1 MKRIGIWAL
10 AGFAIACSHGPRP
23 QASPTPATKAGSAGA
38 GPTAAP
44 APLAVAEMPNPG
56 DSSAAARAVQLLGDS
71 AGAADSAADAAI
83 LEQLDASHPEPRDSG
98 AEDGAVPPVS
108 GGANAIATP
117 EVTYDIDVST
127 YGSHS
132 RVKYYLDFFQGA
144 ARERMSV
151 WLQRMPRY
159 EPMIRAK
166 LREYQVPEDMVYLA
180 LIESGYS
187 NSATSRARASGM
199 WQFMKGTAKL
209 YGLRIDSWVDE
220 RRDPVR
226 ATDAAAR
233 HLADLRDQFGSMYL
247 AAAAYNAGAGKVGRG
262 LRRLGPD
269 DEDEDEDN
277 PDATFFRLYDTRF
290 LRRETKDYVPKL
302 IAAALIA
309 KQPEKYGFERANG
322 IEPLAY
328 DSLIVPDATGLDV
341 VARLADTSV
350 TALRDLNPQYI
361 RLVTPPRRAS
371 VVRLPLGTG
380 SLAAERFAAL
390 PSSSRVSY
398 VDHTVTRGQSLG
410 TIARMYRVTAS
421 LITDANPGVRASRLR
436 PGTHLLIPTSFVPVS
451 GVEPTVTAGRVG
463 AGHGATSIRYRVRTG
478 ESLWIIAGKY
488 NTTVE
493 KLRSMNALSRGETL
507 KAGQVIRV
515 PAAVD
520 TVADPGPSTPRQL
533 AQAPAAGPRTHLV
546 RRGESL
552 SSIASK
558 YRVGLSALRS
568 ANGLDEDSVLKAGVR
583 LVIPD

>member
-1 MKRIGIWAL
+1 MPKDN
-10 AGFAIACSHGPRP
+10 
-23 QASPTPATKAGSAGA
+23 SPA
-38 GPTAAP
+38 
-44 APLAVAEMPNPG
+44 M
-56 DSSAAARAVQLLGDS
+56 RAVELLADS

-83 LEQLDASHPEPRDSG
+83 LEQLATSHPEPHDSG
-98 AEDGAVPPVS
+98 ADDASVPSVS
-108 GGANAIATP
+108 GGANAVATP

-132 RVKYYLDFFQGA
+132 RVKYYLDFFQGP

-159 EPMIRAK
+159 EPMIRSK

-269 DEDEDEDN
+269 EEDEDDDN

-309 KQPEKYGFERANG
+309 KQPWKYGFERAIG
-322 IEPLAY
+322 IEPLVY

-341 VARLADTSV
+341 LARLADTSV

-361 RLVTPPRRAS
+361 RLVTPPRRES
-371 VVRLPLGTG
+371 VVRLPVGTG
-380 SLAAERFAAL
+380 TRAAERFGAL
-390 PSSSRVSY
+390 PSKSRVSY
-398 VDHTVTRGQSLG
+398 VDHTVARGQTLG
-410 TIARMYRVTAS
+410 AIARMYRVSAS

-436 PGTHLLIPTSFVPVS
+436 PGTHLLIPTSYVPAS
-451 GVEPTVTAGRVG
+451 AAEPAVTARVG
-463 AGHGATSIRYRVRTG
+463 VGHGGTSIRYRVRNG
-478 ESLWIIAGKY
+478 ESLWILAGRY

-546 RRGESL
+546 RRGETL

-558 YRVGLSALRS
+558 YGVGLTALQS
-568 ANGLDEDSVLKAGVR
+568 ANGLDEASVLKAGTR

>member
-10 AGFAIACSHGPRP
+10 PVMAIACAHGPKPEPAPRP
-23 QASPTPATKAGSAGA
+23 EASAGVPDTRKGEATPEPPDAQVAASKDTNA
-38 GPTAAP
+38 GLPP
-44 APLAVAEMPNPG
+44 VGLIQ
-56 DSSAAARAVQLLGDS
+56 DSIV
-71 AGAADSAADAAI
+71 AADSADVAV
-83 LEQLDASHPEPRDSG
+83 LEQLDQSHPEARDSG
-98 AEDGAVPPVS
+98 ADGLPALAAT
-108 GGANAIATP
+108 GGANSVAT
-117 EVTYDIDVST
+117 EVTYDIDVET

-132 RVKYYLDFFQGA
+132 RVKYYLDFFQGP

-180 LIESGYS
+180 LIESGFS
-187 NSATSRARASGM
+187 NTATSRARATGM

-262 LRRLGPD
+262 LRRLPD
-269 DEDEDEDN
+269 EEDEEEDN

-309 KQPEKYGFERANG
+309 KQPEKYGFERAVD
-322 IEPLAY
+322 IPALVY

-341 VARLADTSV
+341 IARLADTTV
-350 TALRDLNPQYI
+350 NALRELNPQYV
-361 RLVTPPRRAS
+361 RLVTPPRRQA
-371 VVRLPLGTG
+371 VVRLPVGRGPTV
-380 SLAAERFAAL
+380 SERFASL
-390 PSSSRVSY
+390 PDKGRVSY
-398 VDHTVTRGQSLG
+398 VEHTVTRGQTLG
-410 TIARMYRVTAS
+410 AIARLYRVNSA

-436 PGTHLLIPTSFVPVS
+436 PGTHLLIPTSFVPPLP
-451 GVEPTVTAGRVG
+451 EPSPVAAPVG
-463 AGHGATSIRYRVRTG
+463 PGHGGTTIRYKVRIG
-478 ESLWIIAGKY
+478 ESLWTIAGKY

-493 KLRSMNALSRGETL
+493 RLRSINALSRNQQL
-507 KAGQVIRV
+507 RAGQVIRV

-520 TVADPGPSTPRQL
+520 TVADPGPSPRRVTP
-533 AQAPAAGPRTHLV
+533 APSSGSRTHLV
-546 RRGESL
+546 RRGETL
-552 SSIASK
+552 SSIANRYAVS
-558 YRVGLSALRS
+558 VSALRS
-568 ANGLDEDSVLKAGVR
+568 ANQLDGASVLKAGAR

>member
-23 QASPTPATKAGSAGA
+23 QPTPEPAAQA
-38 GPTAAP
+38 GPAEADPIAAP
-44 APLAVAEMPNPG
+44 APMAVAGAHALPDTGP
-56 DSSAAARAVQLLGDS
+56 AARAAELLDS

-83 LEQLDASHPEPRDSG
+83 LEQLATSHPEARDSG
-98 AEDGAVPPVS
+98 LEDPSAPAAS
-108 GGANAIATP
+108 GGANAVATP
-117 EVTYDIDVST
+117 EVTYDIDVAT

-132 RVKYYLDFFQGA
+132 RVKYYLDFFQGP

-187 NSATSRARASGM
+187 NTATSRARATGM

-209 YGLRIDSWVDE
+209 YGLKIDSWIDE

-269 DEDEDEDN
+269 EEEDEEEN

-309 KQPEKYGFERANG
+309 KQPEKYGFDRGTG
-322 IEPLAY
+322 IEPLVY
-328 DSLIVPDATGLDV
+328 DSIIVPDATGLDV
-341 VARLADTSV
+341 LARLADTSV
-350 TALRDLNPQYI
+350 AALRDLNPQYL
-361 RLVTPPRRAS
+361 RLVTPPRRES
-371 VVRLPLGTG
+371 VVRLPAG
-380 SLAAERFAAL
+380 SGAQATERFASL
-390 PSSSRVSY
+390 PAKSRVTY
-398 VDHTVTRGQSLG
+398 VDHVVTRGQTMGSIG
-410 TIARMYRVTAS
+410 RIYRVSAR
-421 LITDANPGVRASRLR
+421 LIIDANPGVRASRLR
-436 PGTHLLIPTSFVPVS
+436 PGSHLLIPTSFVPPS
-451 GVEPTVTAGRVG
+451 SAEPALRAGRVG
-463 AGHGATSIRYRVRTG
+463 AGHGGTTIRYRVRSG
-478 ESLWIIAGKY
+478 ESLWLIAGRY

-493 KLRSMNALSRGETL
+493 RLRSLNALSRSEPL
-507 KAGQVIRV
+507 RAGQVIRV

-520 TVADPGPSTPRQL
+520 TVKESG
-533 AQAPAAGPRTHLV
+533 PAATTRIARAPTDGARTHRV
-546 RRGESL
+546 RRGETL
-552 SSIASK
+552 SGIAAR
-558 YRVGLSALRS
+558 YGVGLSALQA
-568 ANGLDEDSVLKAGVR
+568 ANGLDQDSVLKAGAR

>member
-23 QASPTPATKAGSAGA
+23 QTSPAPASQAGA
-38 GPTAAP
+38 ADTASGAVSAP
-44 APLAVAEMPNPG
+44 VAVADAPTQG
-56 DSSAAARAVQLLGDS
+56 DTNAAARAVELLADS

-83 LEQLDASHPEPRDSG
+83 LEQLAASHPEPRDTG
-98 AEDGAVPPVS
+98 VEDAAAPPMS

-132 RVKYYLDFFQGA
+132 RVKYYLDFFQGP

-159 EPMIRAK
+159 EPMIRSK
-166 LREYQVPEDMVYLA
+166 LKEYQVPEDMVYLA

-187 NSATSRARASGM
+187 NSATSRARATGM

-209 YGLRIDSWVDE
+209 YGLKIDSWVDE
-220 RRDPVR
+220 RRDPIR

-269 DEDEDEDN
+269 DEDEEEEN
-277 PDATFFRLYDTRF
+277 ADATFFRLYDTRF

-309 KQPEKYGFERANG
+309 KQPEKYGFERSTG
-322 IEPLAY
+322 IEPLVY

-341 VARLADTSV
+341 IARLADTSV
-350 TALRDLNPQYI
+350 GALRDLNPQYI
-361 RLVTPPRRAS
+361 RLVTPPRRQS
-371 VVRLPLGTG
+371 VVRLPAGTG
-380 SLAAERFAAL
+380 LAVAERFASL
-390 PSSSRVSY
+390 PSKGRVSY
-398 VDHTVTRGQSLG
+398 VDHTVARGQTLG
-410 TIARMYRVTAS
+410 GIARMYRVGPA
-421 LITDANPGVRASRLR
+421 LIADANPGVRPSRLR
-436 PGTHLLIPTSFVPVS
+436 PGTHLLIPTSFVPVAA
-451 GVEPTVTAGRVG
+451 EPAVSTGRVG
-463 AGHGATSIRYRVRTG
+463 SGHGATTIRYKVRSG

-493 KLRSMNALSRGETL
+493 RLRSLNALSRSESL

-520 TVADPGPSTPRQL
+520 TVADPGPAPRQI
-533 AQAPAAGPRTHLV
+533 AQAPTGGSRTHVV
-546 RRGESL
+546 RRGETL
-552 SSIASK
+552 SGIATR
-558 YRVGLSALRS
+558 YRVGVSALRS
-568 ANGLDEDSVLKAGVR
+568 ANGMDEGAVLKAGER

>member
-10 AGFAIACSHGPRP
+10 TGFAIACSHGPRAKAAP
-23 QASPTPATKAGSAGA
+23 EPATQV
-38 GPTAAP
+38 GPSDAAAVAAP
-44 APLAVAEMPNPG
+44 APMAVADTPASQDTSP
-56 DSSAAARAVQLLGDS
+56 AARAAELLDT

-83 LEQLDASHPEPRDSG
+83 LERLADAHPEPRDTEVGEPG
-98 AEDGAVPPVS
+98 AASET
-108 GGANAIATP
+108 GGANAVATA

-132 RVKYYLDFFQGA
+132 RVKYYLDFFQGP

-166 LREYQVPEDMVYLA
+166 LKEYQVPEDMVYLA

-187 NSATSRARASGM
+187 NSATSRARATGM

-209 YGLRIDSWVDE
+209 YGLKIDSWIDE

-269 DEDEDEDN
+269 DEDEEEDN

-309 KQPEKYGFERANG
+309 KQPEKYGFERSTG
-322 IEPLAY
+322 IEPLAF
-328 DSLIVPDATGLDV
+328 DSIVVPDATGLDV
-341 VARLADTSV
+341 LARLADTSV
-350 TALRDLNPQYI
+350 AALRDLNPQYI
-361 RLVTPPRRAS
+361 RLVTPPRRHS
-371 VVRLPLGTG
+371 VVRLPAGTG
-380 SLAAERFAAL
+380 AQAAERFAAL
-390 PSSSRVSY
+390 PARSRVSY
-398 VDHTVTRGQSLG
+398 VDHKVSRGQTLG
-410 TIARMYRVTAS
+410 AIARMYRVS
-421 LITDANPGVRASRLR
+421 QRLIIDANPGVRPTRLR
-436 PGTHLLIPTSFVPVS
+436 SGTHLVIPTSFVPPSAEPRVS
-451 GVEPTVTAGRVG
+451 AAPVG
-463 AGHGATSIRYRVRTG
+463 PGHGATTIRYRVRSG
-478 ESLWIIAGKY
+478 ESLWLLAGRY

-493 KLRSMNALSRGETL
+493 RLRSLNALSRSQKL
-507 KAGQVIRV
+507 RAGQVIRV

-520 TVADPGPSTPRQL
+520 TVADPGPPEPTRI
-533 AQAPAAGPRTHLV
+533 AQAQPPGNRTHRV
-546 RRGESL
+546 RRGETL
-552 SSIASK
+552 SSIASR
-558 YRVGLSALRS
+558 YRVGVSALRA
-568 ANGLDEDSVLKAGVR
+568 ANGMDDGEVLKAGAR

>member
-10 AGFAIACSHGPRP
+10 AGFAISCSHGSRP
-23 QASPTPATKAGSAGA
+23 QASPAPTGLRDSAA
-38 GPTAAP
+38 TAAP
-44 APLAVAEMPNPG
+44 VPVAVAQTPTPQ
-56 DSSAAARAVQLLGDS
+56 DTSPSSRAVELLADS

-98 AEDGAVPPVS
+98 VDDVTVPSVS
-108 GGANAIATP
+108 GGANAVATP
-117 EVTYDIDVST
+117 EVSYDIDVST
-127 YGSHS
+127 YGAHS

-159 EPMIRAK
+159 EPMIRSK

-209 YGLRIDSWVDE
+209 YGLKIDSWVDE

-269 DEDEDEDN
+269 DEVEDEEN

-309 KQPEKYGFERANG
+309 KQPEKYGFERAAG

-341 VARLADTSV
+341 LARLADTSV
-350 TALRDLNPQYI
+350 AALRDLNPQYI
-361 RLVTPPRRAS
+361 RLVTPPRRQS
-371 VVRLPLGTG
+371 VVRLPVGTG
-380 SLAAERFAAL
+380 SLAAVRFAAL
-390 PSSSRVSY
+390 PPTSRVTY
-398 VDHTVTRGQSLG
+398 VDHTVARGQTLG
-410 TIARMYRVTAS
+410 VIARKYRVSVAMITA
-421 LITDANPGVRASRLR
+421 ANPGMRSSRLR
-436 PGTHLLIPTSFVPVS
+436 PGTHLLIPTSYVPVS
-451 GVEPTVTAGRVG
+451 AAEPAERTARVG
-463 AGHGATSIRYRVRTG
+463 VGHGATTIRYRVRSG
-478 ESLWIIAGKY
+478 ESLWVLAGRY

-493 KLRSMNALSRGETL
+493 RLRSLNALSRRETL

-520 TVADPGPSTPRQL
+520 TVADPGPSAPRQV
-533 AQAPAAGPRTHLV
+533 AQAPAVPHTHKV
-546 RRGESL
+546 RRGETL
-552 SSIASK
+552 SSIASR
-558 YRVGLSALRS
+558 YGVGVTALQA
-568 ANGLDEDSVLKAGVR
+568 ANGLDAASVLKAGTR